1 MCPFFQVLSSVFNSR
16 QSVISRDKESSFS
29 FPSNKL
35 ESFLFT
41 SQSSASRCVCTHR
54 AERAIFRDTN
64 TPELAH
70 AHTHTH
76 THKKK
81 GTNTFLSLY
90 PSLSLS
96 FSLHSVLL
104 FFSSATTERDDD
116 DDDSMSLARPHQPFG
131 KFKSSSSRGGNE
143 EKEEDTERAILSLYM
158 SFCLRLSLS
167 LCLSVSFCRFSEY

>member
-1 MCPFFQVLSSVFNSR
+1 MGAKRDRFRERKRAQKKPPPKKRRLSLLPFFMCPFFQVLSSVFNSR

-41 SQSSASRCVCTHR
+41 SQSSASRCACTHT
-54 AERAIFRDTN
+54 AQSAIFRDTN

-90 PSLSLS
+90 PSLSL
-96 FSLHSVLL
+96 
-104 FFSSATTERDDD
+104 FFS
-116 DDDSMSLARPHQPFG
+116 PFG
-131 KFKSSSSRGGNE
+131 ASLLLECN
-143 EKEEDTERAILSLYM
+143 DTAMMI
-158 SFCLRLSLS
+158 
-167 LCLSVSFCRFSEY
+167 